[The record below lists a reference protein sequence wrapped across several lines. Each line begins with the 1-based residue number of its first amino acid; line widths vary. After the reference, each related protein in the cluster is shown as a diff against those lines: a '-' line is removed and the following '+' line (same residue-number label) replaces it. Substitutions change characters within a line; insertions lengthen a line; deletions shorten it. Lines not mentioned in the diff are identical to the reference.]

1 MACLLE
7 DIDVASM
14 LEQNCFRFFYS
25 PPNFK
30 MAGNSFKQRY
40 FGSLSTWHPYLPPQV
55 WCKKEKCLRDNLR
68 WNFLDSDL
76 FVELQETQ
84 KARRKISILKRT
96 TSFGHRF
103 CIILKILSS
112 VACFGLWCNFRRA
125 WYGKLLFSRIPLG
138 IPSENFVHHSLSREM
153 LLAFEPVALTFHNVC
168 RPFQMSRNSSMFV
181 MT

>member
-84 KARRKISILKRT
+84 KATRKIHLKKNYFFWPQILHNFKNTLKRCMFWT
-96 TSFGHRF
+96 LVQFPTRLVWQ
-103 CIILKILSS
+103 I
-112 VACFGLWCNFRRA
+112 
-125 WYGKLLFSRIPLG
+125 
-138 IPSENFVHHSLSREM
+138 
-153 LLAFEPVALTFHNVC
+153 AL
-168 RPFQMSRNSSMFV
+168 
-181 MT
+181 